1 MEENNKPFAIS
12 KRLLLAVYGIIPAV
26 MCVIVLDMAF
36 FSSQIK
42 GAIGLTATTAAIYIL
57 LLELPHIIGSF
68 ISYADNEYIRF
79 YKKNIFIKLPILILG
94 IGILFFFQPLLTFAL
109 YIVYTMYHSLKQ
121 QTGIAGILVG
131 NKSAMHTWWTYGA
144 VIVAVIGNFYL
155 FAHELGSYFSA
166 FITLPIFSAL
176 LLGFLAIAWMYL
188 RLLPLKTIGFQY
200 VLATTLLLVG
210 SYLCIVLGYLFF
222 AVFLVRFVHDATAF
236 VFYSVHDA
244 NRNAQKA
251 SNIFYAVPKLLRL
264 PSLAVTPVFAVVI
277 AHYLQAYVIGAAHS
291 AVVIIILGCAHYY
304 IESFMW
310 KHESL
315 HRKQLRFVP

>member
-1 MEENNKPFAIS
+1 MEEDPKPFAIS
-12 KRLLLAVYGIIPAV
+12 KKLLLAVYGIIPL
-26 MCVIVLDMAF
+26 VLGVVF
-36 FSSQIK
+36 FDITLFSAQIK
-42 GAIGLTATTAAIYIL
+42 ETIGLTATTAAIYIL
-57 LLELPHIIGSF
+57 LLELPHIMGSF

-79 YKKNIFIKLPILILG
+79 YKKKIFFKLPLLLIG
-94 IGILFFFQPLLTFAL
+94 VAVLFFFQPELTFAL

-131 NKSAMHTWWTYGA
+131 KKSAMHTWWTYA
-144 VIVAVIGNFYL
+144 AIIVAVIGNFYL
-155 FAHELGSYFSA
+155 FTPQLGMFAPYINLPVFTFSLLV
-166 FITLPIFSAL
+166 FIALTLI
-176 LLGFLAIAWMYL
+176 YL
-188 RLLPLKTIGFQY
+188 RFLSFKTIGFQY

-210 SYLCIVLGYLFF
+210 SYFCIVLGYLFF

-251 SNIFYAVPKLLRL
+251 SNIFYMVPKMLRI
-264 PSLAVTPVFAVVI
+264 PSLAVTPVLAVVI
-277 AHYLQAYVIGAAHS
+277 AHYLQVYVIGGAQS
-291 AVVIIILGCAHYY
+291 AVVIIFLGCAHYY

-315 HRKQLRFVP
+315 HRKQLRFIA